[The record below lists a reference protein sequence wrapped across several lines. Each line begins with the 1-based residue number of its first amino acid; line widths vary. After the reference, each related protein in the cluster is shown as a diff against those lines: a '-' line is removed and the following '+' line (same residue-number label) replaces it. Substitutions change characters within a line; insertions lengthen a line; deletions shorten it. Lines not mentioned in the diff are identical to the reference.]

1 MVPCPAC
8 VAVSSLLLPGALS
21 LISRSTSDRDR
32 MVRPGRRDGLRRPN
46 VGMRLCWGV
55 LVQVGAAA
63 WLGHP
68 TTVLHAPSS
77 AARRASTV
85 SLRQP
90 AVDNAAAR
98 AFTDVCWWAMLR
110 SLGAQPCLLG
120 KDVVIRESAGKGRGV
135 FAARAL
141 PAGTFLTR
149 YTGDLRTA
157 ADHQAIC
164 EAGPVSAYACDLG
177 TGWVI
182 DANDSPHSD
191 WAHIL
196 NHSRRKQNC
205 DFFLSGLPEGAA
217 RAAELLLPLPVP
229 TDPYALWYETT
240 RDIAAGEELCTDY
253 GTGYWDRQVGARL
266 HKAAPALGPLWRLN
280 PTRLAIDYWL

>member
-1 MVPCPAC
+1 M
-8 VAVSSLLLPGALS
+8 L
-21 LISRSTSDRDR
+21 STSMNQFIHIDPPRSD
-32 MVRPGRRDGLRRPN
+32 VRHRFRSPIVARLPRPN
-46 VGMRLCWGV
+46 IGMRSCWCV
-55 LVQVGAAA
+55 LVQVVGAVA
-63 WLGHP
+63 WLSHP

-77 AARRASTV
+77 VVHRASTS
-85 SLRQP
+85 SLQQP

-98 AFTDVCWWAMLR
+98 GFTDVCWRAMLR

-157 ADHQAIC
+157 ADHQTIC

-240 RDIAAGEELCTDY
+240 RDVAAGEELCTDY
-253 GTGYWDRQVGARL
+253 GTGYWDSQVGARL
-266 HKAAPALGPLWRLN
+266 HKAAPALAPLWRLN